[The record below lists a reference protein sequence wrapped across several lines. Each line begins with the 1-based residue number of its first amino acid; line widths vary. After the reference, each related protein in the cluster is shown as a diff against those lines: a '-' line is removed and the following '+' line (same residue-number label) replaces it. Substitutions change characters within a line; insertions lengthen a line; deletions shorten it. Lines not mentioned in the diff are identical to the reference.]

1 MGSKDPYFTVAAVGA
16 QLWTATVL
24 VPWQWPKWFGY
35 KFSCWHAWEG
45 MFCKYEVTYCSMK
58 LLKSVFLKNLVMKN
72 IANKVHKLHLAYL
85 TKQISAHSNLSY
97 LWLWRTQRN
106 WQDAGHYWVASCLVQ
121 EWKTVLGLFKRRST
135 LCFHKFFALFKKP
148 FVLFGMKQWV
158 QQLDV
163 QKNAPFYSLLI
174 LLADNFKHFL
184 WLCYKKFWFFS
195 CIHLP
200 CITYG
205 SAASWAA
212 LLQAFSI

>member
-1 MGSKDPYFTVAAVGA
+1 MTQFCRQMGSKDPYFTVAAVGA

-58 LLKSVFLKNLVMKN
+58 LLKSVFFKNLVMKN

-106 WQDAGHYWVASCLVQ
+106 WQDAGHCPLLGCQLSSTRVENSPWPLQ
-121 EWKTVLGLFKRRST
+121 EKINPLFSQIFCT
-135 LCFHKFFALFKKP
+135 F
-148 FVLFGMKQWV
+148 
-158 QQLDV
+158 
-163 QKNAPFYSLLI
+163 
-174 LLADNFKHFL
+174 
-184 WLCYKKFWFFS
+184 
-195 CIHLP
+195 
-200 CITYG
+200 
-205 SAASWAA
+205 
-212 LLQAFSI
+212 